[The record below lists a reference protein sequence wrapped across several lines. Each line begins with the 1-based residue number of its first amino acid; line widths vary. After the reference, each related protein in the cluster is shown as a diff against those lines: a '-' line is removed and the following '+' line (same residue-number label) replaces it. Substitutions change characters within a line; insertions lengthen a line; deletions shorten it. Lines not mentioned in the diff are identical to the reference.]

1 MKALSKVALLGLV
14 AGLFVTATG
23 CGQEGLPSGKSPEDV
38 IKAAL
43 LNQAQITKSVFEMNI
58 TADLKGEVDGV
69 QNLLKGTFDISGTQ
83 DKEKMSMKMS
93 VDGKMNEDGA
103 KGTVELRANT
113 DGVFALVSGL
123 TISPAATQELID
135 TMLKDYMNQWVMLSF
150 MKASDVLGS
159 GQMTQ
164 VSYSEGDDLPFT
176 NIQYKGTTDILGVK
190 SYHFT
195 ADIDEEMLLGM
206 VDAASIADTQAL
218 LAAATMTGD
227 VYVAVNEM
235 VLTGFGGTMKLADP
249 EMNGT
254 VDVSFKLDP
263 TKSGDVKTP
272 DYKKTLTEEDI
283 AMLMF
288 GGAVTDP
295 TLMDPALT
303 DPTLMDPALI
313 DPTLMDPTLMDPALI
328 EGLEG
333 LEGLDTTTL

>member
-23 CGQEGLPSGKSPEDV
+23 CGEEGLPSGKSPEDV
-38 IKAAL
+38 IKEAL
-43 LNQAQITKSVFEMNI
+43 LNQGEITKSVFEMNI

-69 QNLLKGTFDISGTQ
+69 QNLLKGKFDISGTQ
-83 DKEKMSMKMS
+83 DEEKMSMKMS

-123 TISPAATQELID
+123 TISPASTQELID

-159 GQMTQ
+159 GQLTQ
-164 VSYSEGDDLPFT
+164 VSYSEGDALPFT

-254 VDVSFKLDP
+254 IDVSFKLDP

-303 DPTLMDPALI
+303 DPTLMDPALLEGV
-313 DPTLMDPTLMDPALI
+313 DPALMDSALTDPALI

-333 LEGLDTTTL
+333 LDTTTL